1 MKPRRLDQLMSS
13 CGYCT
18 RSEARSWLKAGRV
31 FVNGIVPRTTDVKVL
46 ASEVQVDGEAVEAP
60 EGLLALYHKPPDC
73 ICTHETREGRTI
85 YDILPQ
91 RWRHRN
97 PPVTSVGRL
106 DKDTTGLLLLTDTGA
121 LVQRLT
127 SPKHKVPKVYEA
139 TVDRDLAASMIPLF
153 ASGNLQLEDDET
165 PCLPAT
171 LEILAPR
178 QARVTLVEG
187 RFHQVKRMF
196 STVGCN
202 VTRLHRS
209 QFGDYLLGDLPEGA
223 WKMLD
228 LSKIR

>member
-1 MKPRRLDQLMSS
+1 MKLRRLDQLLSS

-31 FVNGIVPRTTDVKVL
+31 TVNGTIPRSTDAKVL
-46 ASEVQVDGEAVEAP
+46 ASEVLVDGEAVESP
-60 EGLLALYHKPPDC
+60 GGLLALYHKPPGC
-73 ICTHETREGRTI
+73 ICTHETREGTTI
-85 YDILPQ
+85 YDLLPQ

-106 DKDTTGLLLLTDTGA
+106 DKDATGLLLLTDEGSM
-121 LVQRLT
+121 VQRLT
-127 SPKHKVPKVYEA
+127 SPKHKVPKVYET
-139 TVDRDLAASMIPLF
+139 TVDCDLTPSMIPLF
-153 ASGNLQLEDDET
+153 ASGNLQLEDEET

-178 QARVTLVEG
+178 QARLTLVEG

-196 STVGCN
+196 STLGCN

-209 QFGDYLLGDLPEGA
+209 QFGDYVLGDLPEGA

-228 LSKIR
+228 LV